1 MKAIAILILASLPV
15 SAVQTSNL
23 QLSKAVD
30 SYQPHFKQVATAPRK
45 GGTWYFARTGH
56 AVYCYGP
63 VMTLPNRQGEIERV
77 ATFCKGNQLLVPLK
91 D

>member
-15 SAVQTSNL
+15 PQVQLLRSA
-23 QLSKAVD
+23 D
-30 SYQPHFKQVATAPRK
+30 SQAQPHFKQQATAPQHK
-45 GGTWYFARTGH
+45 GKWYFARTGH

-77 ATFCKGNQLLVPLK
+77 ATFCRGDQLLVPLK

>member
-1 MKAIAILILASLPV
+1 MNAVAILLLALLPV
-15 SAVQTSNL
+15 SQVQVFHAANP
-23 QLSKAVD
+23 QPA
-30 SYQPHFKQVATAPRK
+30 PHFAQAKAPARK
-45 GGTWYFARTGH
+45 GGQWYFARTGH

-63 VMTLPNRQGEIERV
+63 VMTLPNQMGSIERV

>member
-1 MKAIAILILASLPV
+1 MKAIAILMLASLPV
-15 SAVQTSNL
+15 PQVPFSQPAKSQP
-23 QLSKAVD
+23 
-30 SYQPHFKQVATAPRK
+30 QPHFSRQATVAPRK
-45 GGTWYFARTGH
+45 GGRWYFARSGH

-77 ATFCKGNQLLVPLK
+77 ATFCRGDQLLVPLK